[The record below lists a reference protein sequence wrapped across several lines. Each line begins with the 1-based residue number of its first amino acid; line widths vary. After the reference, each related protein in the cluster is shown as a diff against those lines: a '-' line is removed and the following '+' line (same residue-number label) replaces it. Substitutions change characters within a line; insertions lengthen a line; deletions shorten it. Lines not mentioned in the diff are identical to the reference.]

1 MGFTQIEILTSGQK
15 PKTRQK
21 TKKLVGAVF
30 EKNIKV
36 SDFRLIWKPFRE
48 YLQIHIFFIFFFQ
61 KSGSVTFLLL

>member
-21 TKKLVGAVF
+21 TKKIVGAVF

-36 SDFRLIWKPFRE
+36 SDFRLIWRPFRE
-48 YLQIHIFFIFFFQ
+48 YLQINIFFFS
-61 KSGSVTFLLL
+61 KIRLCDFSTFIVP

>member
-36 SDFRLIWKPFRE
+36 SDFRLIWKPFR
-48 YLQIHIFFIFFFQ
+48 
-61 KSGSVTFLLL
+61 